1 MLMDFLFSQQKIN
14 RRNVS
19 NGVNQRPDSSCHVH
33 WSKIWG
39 LEKSKQNV
47 SSFISLKSKPCKTK
61 TSGCKIQSWKIHR
74 FSTTENTKSFLKYI
88 MPTTFGHAT
97 FGYIDKTCS
106 NLNLHLACYAND
118 SHWASQY
125 MSICQHAITCKEIDE
140 SWGPRYMVNLSQNGI
155 NHMPMMV
162 TKLQHVIVM

>member
-125 MSICQHAITCKEIDE
+125 MSICQHARKLMSHGVPGTWLICHRTE
-140 SWGPRYMVNLSQNGI
+140 SIICQWWLQNY
-155 NHMPMMV
+155 N
-162 TKLQHVIVM
+162 T